1 MDNAIQKL
9 TELNALLLAMT
20 GSAGTDDLE
29 GHHVD
34 ALLNVCLSLSH
45 AALQGIRSE

>member
-1 MDNAIQKL
+1 MDEAIQKL

-20 GSAGTDDLE
+20 GSGGTDDLE

-34 ALLNVCLSLSH
+34 AMLNVCQRL
-45 AALQGIRSE
+45 RTYP